1 VIVLFMVY
9 FMFYQNHSDGGIDK
23 MKKIFLLILLTV
35 LLSLSV
41 NAQQNG
47 LIKKTDINYS
57 QVKIQGLENAV
68 YRVRSEEQKSYM
80 ELVMNKVQEKQ
91 QLRLNKLETLTI
103 DTNDFDVVEAT
114 GYQEDKLFGVIKLKH
129 QHKYQIDDEG
139 NVYRVRSVFNWMW
152 VEQND

>member
-1 VIVLFMVY
+1 
-9 FMFYQNHSDGGIDK
+9 